1 MFSVVLFRI
10 LNVMQCKIVYVE
22 SFCRVEKYL
31 FIILGFLFSRLSLTG
46 YLLYF
51 VADSFIVQWPQL
63 QRKYKRSVYLGNLM

>member
-31 FIILGFLFSRLSLTG
+31 LFSWPLYSRLSLTG

-63 QRKYKRSVYLGNLM
+63 QKKYKRSVYLGNLM